1 MWNPF
6 RTPSSNDS
14 SDREQRAQRDYYAAR
29 ATKYDAAHIRCG
41 DEHHFGLAFMVGMLE
56 YVGVE
61 SVLDIGSGT
70 GRVLQYLAAH
80 APSVK
85 RRGIEPVAELRSSA
99 YAKGIAEFE
108 LTEGDATQLGF
119 PDGAFDLACE
129 FGMLHHVRDHGAV
142 VREMLR
148 VARKAVFISDS
159 NNFGQG
165 SVLKR
170 TVKQALHA
178 AGLWGMADVVKT
190 RGKGYS
196 ISEGD
201 GLWYSYSVFDD
212 YSTVRTGCRSVH
224 LLNTRDSDV
233 NLYRSASHVALLGI
247 K

>member
-1 MWNPF
+1 MGNG
-6 RTPSSNDS
+6 
-14 SDREQRAQRDYYAAR
+14 SDNERRAQRDYYAAR
-29 ATKYDAAHIRCG
+29 ATKYDAAHIQRG
-41 DEHHFGLAFMVGMLE
+41 DEHHFALAFMVGMFE

-61 SVLDIGSGT
+61 SILDVGSGT
-70 GRVLQYLAAH
+70 GRVLQYLATH

-85 RRGIEPVAELRSSA
+85 RRGIEPVAELRSTA
-99 YAKGIAEFE
+99 YAKGIAEAE
-108 LTEGDATQLGF
+108 ITEGDATRLAF
-119 PDGAFDLACE
+119 PDGTFDLVCE
-129 FGMLHHVRDHGAV
+129 FGMLHHVRNHGAV

-165 SVLKR
+165 SALKR

-178 AGLWGMADVVKT
+178 AGLWSIVDLVKT

-196 ISEGD
+196 MSAGD

-212 YSTVRTGCRSVH
+212 YQIVRAGCRSVH
-224 LLNTRDSDV
+224 VLNTRDGDV
-233 NLYRSASHVALLGI
+233 NPYRSASHVALLGI